1 MGTHTSVVHSNWSR
15 SAENM
20 LRALVSLTLL
30 CLPNLGFA
38 VELGFRSL
46 ESYPGA
52 ICNDGSVAS
61 YYVEQG
67 DYTAGQTIMVYLGGG
82 GACTSAND
90 CTDRCTERRRSGSAK
105 LTRSPITRMMT
116 QFGVL
121 MRVSTL
127 DSTTASRCTSR
138 TAQAMATLAGEMP
151 VTRLEVGRSTARL
164 SLKQLSPTF
173 LIRWLDRSPLASL
186 FSQES
191 ALELLVLPSTVT
203 RWQTW

>member
-20 LRALVSLTLL
+20 LRALFSLTLL

-67 DYTAGQTIMVYLGGG
+67 DYTAGQTIMVYLEGG

-90 CTDRCTERRRSGSAK
+90 CTDRCTGEEAQW
-105 LTRSPITRMMT
+105 LCQAHTSPITRMMT

-121 MRVSTL
+121 TRISTL
-127 DSTTASRCTSR
+127 DSTT
-138 TAQAMATLAGEMP
+138 
-151 VTRLEVGRSTARL
+151 
-164 SLKQLSPTF
+164 
-173 LIRWLDRSPLASL
+173 
-186 FSQES
+186 
-191 ALELLVLPSTVT
+191 
-203 RWQTW
+203 